1 MAKNKPKTA
10 GSIKATAIVFFVLAV
25 LSIVLFGIQFYAYT
39 NTMKRCTEST
49 IGMVT
54 SVTTRVTTRRERT
67 GGRRVRRYR
76 VYYVYSARFRVG
88 DETYIA
94 KGESTASKYE
104 ENYTAVVYYDPDD
117 PNLCYLEKCKPSA
130 GFGFLGAAALLIFV
144 GIIELS
150 NLKKTKYGVNG
161 RGQTFEE
168 WQAQQRYEQANAA
181 ARANSPSD
189 SEFIMP
195 EASADQGEFIRYD
208 GSDYYTGK
216 PPESEDDFLGS

>member
-1 MAKNKPKTA
+1 M
-10 GSIKATAIVFFVLAV
+10 
-25 LSIVLFGIQFYAYT
+25 
-39 NTMKRCTEST
+39 
-49 IGMVT
+49 
-54 SVTTRVTTRRERT
+54 
-67 GGRRVRRYR
+67 RRYR
-76 VYYVYSARFRVG
+76 VYYVYSARFRGG

-94 KGESTASKYE
+94 KGESTSNKYE
-104 ENYTAVVYYDPDD
+104 ENYTAAIYYDPDD

-144 GIIELS
+144 GIFELS

-168 WQAQQRYEQANAA
+168 WQAQQRYEEANAA
-181 ARANSPSD
+181 ARANSQSD

-208 GSDYYTGK
+208 ESDYYTGK